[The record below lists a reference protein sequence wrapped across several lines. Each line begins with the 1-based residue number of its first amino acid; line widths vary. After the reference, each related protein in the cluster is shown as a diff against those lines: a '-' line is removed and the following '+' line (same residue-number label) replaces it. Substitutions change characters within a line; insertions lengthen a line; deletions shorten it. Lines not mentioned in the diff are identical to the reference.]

1 MNGLPSSDERKERR
15 GENRRAI
22 SQLEQSGEQLRNKRR
37 RDYKVETHGL
47 NENLAA
53 GKKFQFKLDSTGWRD
68 TRGSRGCS
76 LFFSLD
82 PSAIF
87 RALDVAMVSQKFR
100 NTG

>member
-1 MNGLPSSDERKERR
+1 
-15 GENRRAI
+15 
-22 SQLEQSGEQLRNKRR
+22 LEQSGEQLRNKRR
-37 RDYKVETHGL
+37 RDYKAETHGL

-68 TRGSRGCS
+68 TDSTRADV
-76 LFFSLD
+76 LFFLPLD